1 MGESS
6 LVNPCAYPSFHA
18 CGYTYIRG
26 DKVVTCFITYCR
38 VSTDRQGAS
47 SLGMEA
53 QRTDVPADIGIGK
66 LLTEYTQ
73 PHAAGSPEH
82 MLPAFAHPLPTRIRT
97 DGAAA

>member
-1 MGESS
+1 MGKSS

-18 CGYTYIRG
+18 YGYTYIRG
-26 DKVVTCFITYCR
+26 DKAMTYLIAHYR
-38 VSTDRQGAS
+38 RGANG
-47 SLGMEA
+47 LGMEA

-73 PHAAGSPEH
+73 PHAAGSPED
-82 MLPAFAHPLPTRIRT
+82 MLAYPLPARIRI